1 MKRYLL
7 TLATLLVTL
16 TSAPQ
21 THALPIDWHGAFGVD
36 TTLID
41 NYRRVEGSK
50 TNNTGKGS
58 AETPLGPGNKESAS
72 FQSYVFRL
80 NPVMIINDSA
90 TLKAELTSG
99 YARGGRLGDSPKQN
113 QEGNF
118 GNALYMYNVANEDN
132 TLALNQFYA
141 ELYSDTATYIIG
153 RHTSHWGLGAVQN
166 SGEDAWDRHSFVRDG
181 ITMKLKLGNFELR
194 PYWAKLGLEGS
205 LTRSSRAREYG
216 ISLLYDN
223 IERDLG
229 FGVLYS
235 KKSTSSFSTAYQ
247 QDLDDDSNPESIT
260 SSSVSLIDLY
270 FRKAFGDLSLQAEV
284 PLLSDEIG
292 DLYQK
297 GDTAEY
303 KARAILLESEY
314 KITDSWKVGLDAG
327 QVSGDDGKQQ
337 NFEAMYLNPN
347 YQIANLLFRYNLRA
361 MSDPQNLNVY
371 DSYITNATYFKLRT
385 SYQSGKWLWK
395 GALIYAKANEVADN
409 GKLAFDHIR
418 NKTYTANADQADDL
432 GIELDLDFKY
442 QWNNEVSVGGS
453 MGYLMAGDYYKF
465 TNTSSPNKADDSL
478 LLQLR
483 TTIDF

>member
-1 MKRYLL
+1 MKRNFL
-7 TLATLLVTL
+7 TLATLLATL
-16 TSAPQ
+16 IGAPQ
-21 THALPIDWHGAFGVD
+21 ALALPIDWHGVFGVD

-41 NYRRVEGSK
+41 NYRRVEGNT
-50 TNNTGKGS
+50 TNNTGVGS
-58 AETPLGPGNKESAS
+58 AESPLGPGNKENAS

-80 NPVMIINDSA
+80 NPVMIVNDSA
-90 TLKAELTSG
+90 TLKAEITSG
-99 YARGGRLGDSPKQN
+99 YARGGRFGDSPKQN

-118 GNALYMYNVANEDN
+118 GNALYMYNVADEDN
-132 TLALNQFYA
+132 TLSLNQFYA

-166 SGEDAWDRHSFVRDG
+166 SGEGAWDRHSFVRDG

-194 PYWAKLGLEGS
+194 PFWAKLGLENS

-223 IERDLG
+223 VERDLG

-235 KKSTSSFSTAYQ
+235 KKSTDSFSTAYQ
-247 QDLDDDSNPESIT
+247 QDLDNDTTPENVRSA
-260 SSSVSLIDLY
+260 SVTLIDLY
-270 FRKAFGDLSLQAEV
+270 FKKSFGDFSFQAEV

-292 DLYQK
+292 DLYDK
-297 GDTAEY
+297 GETAEY

-314 KITDSWKVGLDAG
+314 EINDSWKVGLDAG
-327 QVSGDDGKQQ
+327 QVSGDDGKQKD
-337 NFEAMYLNPN
+337 FEAMYLNPN

-361 MSDPQNLNVY
+361 MNSPNDLNVY
-371 DSYITNATYFKLRT
+371 DSYITNATYFKLKT

-395 GALIYAKANEVADN
+395 GALIYAKANEVASQGDQ
-409 GKLAFDHIR
+409 AFDHMR
-418 NKTYTANADQADDL
+418 NKTFTANADQADDL
-432 GIELDLDFKY
+432 GIELDLDFDY

-465 TNTSSPNKADDSL
+465 TNSGSPNTADDSIM
-478 LLQLR
+478 LQLR